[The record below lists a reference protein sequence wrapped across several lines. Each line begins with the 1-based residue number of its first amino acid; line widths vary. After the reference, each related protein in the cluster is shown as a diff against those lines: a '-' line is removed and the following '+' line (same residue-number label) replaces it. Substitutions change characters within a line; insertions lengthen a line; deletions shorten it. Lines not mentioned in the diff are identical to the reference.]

1 MTDKKIQQEIA
12 YERSCLVALGLTLT
26 ESSTLAA
33 AQAEYERLASG
44 EGGHVAANLP
54 ISSVWHRA
62 VKSRL
67 ANWAEWARE
76 LLPKAPANDHYS
88 NCESCRAQGLAANT
102 PPQVHIYGQHGN
114 HDEAY
119 VVGDR
124 KGLAQLA
131 EAIQKALDGLHGQT
145 WAQGVAGATA
155 RDGEGY
161 AIYVVA
167 LSEERFAGTQ
177 LPYARAAK
185 DTPPPGRPPWSLVA
199 HAPDEVVLEDKE
211 WFQHPAV
218 DDHRPVTP
226 KGDT

>member
-1 MTDKKIQQEIA
+1 MTDKNVQQEIA
-12 YERSCLVALGLTLT
+12 YERGCLVALGLTLT
-26 ESSTLAA
+26 DSSTLSD

-44 EGGHVAANLP
+44 EGSLHADQTVPIAHVD
-54 ISSVWHRA
+54 SVWHRA

-76 LLPKAPANDHYS
+76 LPPKAPANDHYS

-114 HDEAY
+114 HDEVY

-124 KGLAQLA
+124 KGLMQLA

-155 RDGEGY
+155 RDGQGY

-218 DDHRPVTP
+218 DDHRPVE
-226 KGDT
+226 